1 MTKYNTLL
9 LEVDKRIG
17 ILTINRPKSMNALN
31 SELLTELEQIVE
43 EIETNKDIDVLILT
57 GAGEKAFVAGA
68 DIKEMAEKTA
78 IEGQTFSKL
87 GNTVFKKISNL
98 RQPVIAAINGY
109 ALGGGLEL
117 ALAADIRI
125 GSENAVFG
133 QPEVGLGIIPG
144 FGATQ
149 RLSRAIGLAKA
160 KELILT
166 ARHINAKEATDI
178 GLLNQVVEA
187 EKLIDKAK
195 EMANHM
201 LSNAPLAVQYAKKV
215 IDEGYDMPLN
225 QALTLEENTFG
236 LLFATEDQKEGMQA
250 FIDQRDAQFKNK

>member
-9 LEVDKRIG
+9 LEVDNKIG

-31 SELLTELEQIVE
+31 SELLTELEKVAE
-43 EIETNKDIDVLILT
+43 EIEKNEAIDVVILT
-57 GAGEKAFVAGA
+57 GAGEKSFVAGA

-78 IEGQTFSKL
+78 VEGQIFSKL
-87 GNTVFKKISNL
+87 GNTAFKKISNL
-98 RQPVIAAINGY
+98 RQPVIAAVNGY

-125 GSENAVFG
+125 GSENAVLG

-149 RLSRAIGLAKA
+149 RLSRTVGLAKS

-166 ARHINAKEATDI
+166 ARNIKANEALEI
-178 GLLNQVVEA
+178 GLLNQVVESEQLMDA
-187 EKLIDKAK
+187 AK
-195 EMANHM
+195 EMADHI
-201 LSNAPLAVQYAKKV
+201 LSNAPLGVQYAKKV
-215 IDEGYDMPLN
+215 IDEGYNMPLD

-236 LLFATEDQKEGMQA
+236 LLFSTEDQKEGMYA
-250 FIDQRDAQFKNK
+250 FVEKRKAKFESR